1 MNNKKGVILSLS
13 FFAFLLYVARSITV
27 AHVFNNEVFE
37 DDRSNREDFNRAS
50 WLLLDF
56 TLIACMFGGAA
67 AVFALFHVMKWTE
80 ASQMTALGLA
90 TLSMFAEFVAFGFAC
105 KQWEMETDDMDSDTL
120 NGRPQFLSVSSVVQL
135 VTQVVLVVAI
145 WSMAPVQVESTA
157 NTNNAVDMT
166 PDPVEKEESETEAH
180 P

>member
-1 MNNKKGVILSLS
+1 MNNEKGFILSLS

-27 AHVFNNEVFE
+27 AHILNNEVFE
-37 DDRSNREDFNRAS
+37 DDRSNRYDFNRAS
-50 WLLLDF
+50 WPLLDF

-67 AVFALFHVMKWTE
+67 AFFAIFHVTKWTE

-90 TLSMFAEFVAFGFAC
+90 TLSLFAEFVAFGHAC

-120 NGRPQFLSVSSVVQL
+120 NGRPQFLGVSSVVQL
-135 VTQVVLVVAI
+135 VTQFVLVIVL
-145 WSMAPVQVESTA
+145 WNMAPAQVESTA
-157 NTNNAVDMT
+157 NTDNALEVA
-166 PDPVEKEESETEAH
+166 PVPVEKEESETEAH